1 MRKDVFY
8 PAVALLQ
15 RLSMPAKMLGMAAV
29 VAVPLAIVA
38 WLLVMDSWRGLHTT
52 QTARAGLQAVRAT
65 QTLVHAVQDWRDAAD
80 VAAAGQA
87 TYQAPAQQ
95 AAQRSQQALE
105 ALDTL
110 LASHPEW
117 KTDGL
122 WNPLREQL
130 QALLQDAQRPPSVR
144 HADATQQL
152 VRLQRLAGWIAD
164 ATGVQRDVDALAA
177 HRATLA
183 YEGLPPVGELA
194 SQLRGRATAMLLHPD
209 ARTDSII
216 ISNMVRQASAADQIE
231 ALLPALQE
239 RVESLQRHGAPPPA
253 GWSAFRSNTDEL
265 IRTTAAHLKT
275 AAMTVDAKDFYELAT
290 RTLQAQRAL
299 EDELGE
305 ALDAQWAART
315 AALQRDIALVTAGC
329 ALVLLLLA
337 YGMVAFY
344 RATVGGL
351 THLNDAIDRAAEGD
365 LTGDAVL
372 PGTDEMAS
380 VSQQLSNMLQ
390 HLSELVADVRSAAAV
405 LGHVGLQLVHD
416 SQQLAERTQSQ
427 AASLEQAT
435 SNVRA
440 VAETVQTNA
449 EAAEDIRRLTT
460 NLNGETERASSLMQ
474 HTMGGL
480 GSLQA
485 TSQRMT
491 EIIGTIDG
499 IAFQTNILALN
510 AAVEAARA
518 GEAGRGFA
526 VVASE
531 VRRLAQ
537 RSQEAANEVRQLI
550 AESAERVQSTVTEIA
565 SVNDAMQAL
574 VQGIRDIAARIGEM
588 ADASR
593 QQSTALREV
602 VAAVGD
608 LDKVTYENAAMVERT
623 THRANR
629 LMERT
634 RDLDEAVHH
643 IKLRQG
649 TADEAYQLVQKALQ
663 HIQAVGY
670 ERAAEDFHDKNGPFV
685 DRDLYIFVLD
695 DAGTYRVMGLDR
707 AKVGTRVHDAPGID
721 AEQFMEDVRYRA
733 QQGGGWVEYNIVN
746 PVTGQVRAK
755 SSYVVPLP
763 NGLILG
769 CGAYRSAIKDRS
781 QLGLHRG
788 E

>member
-38 WLLVMDSWRGLHTT
+38 WLLVMDSWRGLRTT
-52 QTARAGLQAVRAT
+52 QAARAGLQAVRAT
-65 QTLVHAVQDWRDAAD
+65 QTLVHALQDWRDAAD
-80 VAAAGQA
+80 VAAAGQTA
-87 TYQAPAQQ
+87 FQ
-95 AAQRSQQALE
+95 AAAKEAQQRSQQALQQ
-105 ALDTL
+105 LGTL
-110 LASHPEW
+110 LAEHPEW
-117 KTDGL
+117 NTDGL
-122 WNPLREQL
+122 WNPVREQL

-152 VRLQRLAGWIAD
+152 ARLQRLAGWIAD
-164 ATGVQRDVDALAA
+164 ATGVQRDADALAA

-194 SQLRGRATAMLLHPD
+194 SLLRGRATAMLLHPD
-209 ARTDSII
+209 AMTDAII

-239 RVESLQRHGAPPPA
+239 RVEALQRHGAAPPA
-253 GWSAFRSNTDEL
+253 GWSAFRSSTDEL

-315 AALQRDIALVTAGC
+315 AALQRDITLVTAGC
-329 ALVLLLLA
+329 VLVLLVLA

-351 THLNDAIDRAAEGD
+351 KHLNDAIDRAAEGD

-372 PGTDEMAS
+372 PGRDEMADM
-380 VSQQLSNMLQ
+380 SQRLRNMLA
-390 HLSELVADVRSAAAV
+390 HLSELVADVRSTAAV
-405 LGHVGLQLVHD
+405 LGHVGLQLVED
-416 SQQLAERTQSQ
+416 SQQLADRTQSQ
-427 AASLEQAT
+427 AASLEEAAA
-435 SNVRA
+435 NVRA
-440 VAETVQTNA
+440 VADTVTANA
-449 EAAEDIRRLTT
+449 QAAQAAHQLTGE
-460 NLNGETERASSLMQ
+460 LNAETERAGELMQ
-474 HTMGGL
+474 RTVAGL

-537 RSQEAANEVRQLI
+537 RSQAAANEVRQLI
-550 AESAERVQSTVTEIA
+550 AESAQRVQGTVNEIHTVGA
-565 SVNDAMQAL
+565 AMETL
-574 VQGIRDIAARIGEM
+574 VRGIREIAARVGQV

-593 QQSTALREV
+593 QQSTALAEV

-634 RDLDEAVHH
+634 RELDDSVQHM
-643 IKLRQG
+643 KLRQG
-649 TADEAYQLVQKALQ
+649 TADEAYKLVQKALA
-663 HIQAVGY
+663 HIEAVGY
-670 ERAAEDFHDKNGPFV
+670 ERAAQDFQDRNGPYV

-695 DAGTYRVMGLDR
+695 REGTYRVMGLD
-707 AKVGTRVHDAPGID
+707 ATKVGTRVHDAPGID
-721 AEQFMEDVRYRA
+721 AEAFMADVLHRA
-733 QQGGGWVEYNIVN
+733 EQGGGWVEYNIIN
-746 PVTGQVRAK
+746 PVTQQVRAK

-769 CGAYRSAIKDRS
+769 CGAYRSALRAEDGAQRADAV
-781 QLGLHRG
+781 
-788 E
+788 